1 MTTNT
6 VILQHVQASMELT
19 LYFSSILQT
28 YCVDKQVP
36 DSACTATA
44 YMSGVKTN
52 FRAIGVSAKVKS
64 GDCEG
69 AKVEGNRV
77 ESIVQWAQKAG
88 KATGIVTTT
97 RVTHASPAGSYAH
110 VNHRD
115 MESDED
121 VKILGLDPKI
131 CDFDIAHQ
139 LVHED
144 TGKNIKVS
152 ILIFAKIKKNG
163 PSR

>member
-1 MTTNT
+1 MIQLRLCSPT
-6 VILQHVQASMELT
+6 
-19 LYFSSILQT
+19 LQT

-36 DSACTATA
+36 DSASTATA
-44 YMSGVKTN
+44 YMCGVKTN
-52 FRAIGVSAKVKS
+52 YHAIGVSAKVQS

-69 AKVEGNRV
+69 AKVEANRV
-77 ESIVQWAQKAG
+77 ASIVQWAQESG

-115 MESDED
+115 MESDAD

-131 CDFDIAHQ
+131 CDFDIAEQ
-139 LVHED
+139 LVRN
-144 TGKNIKVS
+144 TPGRNIKVS
-152 ILIFAKIKKNG
+152 TYSSQCYCIGEGRISLKD
-163 PSR
+163 

>member
-1 MTTNT
+1 
-6 VILQHVQASMELT
+6 MELT

-69 AKVEGNRV
+69 AKVEANRV

-131 CDFDIAHQ
+131 CDFDIAYQ